1 MLLLKRPNPTLPI
14 MDAKHFTAVD
24 FTLTQI
30 DLLTR
35 LQAAYPTVFSTP
47 PNGTTA
53 LSAFKA
59 GQLISPIAIEGLH
72 QIGNKV
78 SNLRLYHSLGVRYA
92 TLTHNC
98 HNIYADAAITEDA
111 KDRKSVV

>member
-1 MLLLKRPNPTLPI
+1 LLIPS
-14 MDAKHFTAVD
+14 AAVD

-35 LQAAYPTVFSTP
+35 IQSAYPTYFSKP
-47 PNGTTA
+47 LNGSTA
-53 LSAFKA
+53 LSAFQA

-92 TLTHNC
+92 TLVRISEHSFQLLV
-98 HNIYADAAITEDA
+98 A
-111 KDRKSVV
+111 